1 MSEKIIA
8 YKAMDKNM
16 QCRSKQYEVGKTYHE
31 DEDDCCHAGMHAC
44 ENPLDVLHYYPL
56 RGGPRFFEV
65 ECGGNVDKSEED
77 SKLACTEL
85 TVKGE
90 VNFAGLVKAT
100 VNAVF
105 NRVKGKEPFSSG
117 DFSTAGSSGDFSTAG
132 SSGDSSTAG
141 SSGYS
146 STAGSSGD
154 SSTAGSSGNSST
166 AGSSGRYSTAGS
178 SGYFSTAGSSGDY
191 STAGSSGNS
200 STAGSSGRYSTAGSS
215 GNYSTAGSSGNFSTA
230 GSSGDS
236 STAGSSG
243 DFSTAGSSGDF
254 STAGS
259 SGDSSTAG
267 SSGNYSTA
275 AATGAYCN
283 AKADGKD
290 SIAVVNGACGKACG
304 ALGCYLVLTEYD
316 DDGNMLLAKM
326 AKVDGAVIKENT
338 WYTLKNGE
346 FVEAAP

>member
-16 QCRSKQYEVGKTYHE
+16 QCRGKQYEVGKTYHE
-31 DEDDCCHAGMHAC
+31 DKADCCNAGMHAC

-56 RGGPRFFEV
+56 KDSPRFFEV
-65 ECGGNVDKSEED
+65 ECGGNVDKSVED

-90 VNFAGLVKAT
+90 VNFAGLVKAA

-105 NRVKGKEPFSSG
+105 NRVKGKEHFSSG
-117 DFSTAGSSGDFSTAG
+117 NSSTAGSSGNYSTAG
-132 SSGDSSTAG
+132 SSGCSSTAGSSGNYSTAGSSGYSSTAGSSGNYSTAGSSGNSSTAGSSGYYSTAG

-154 SSTAGSSGNSST
+154 
-166 AGSSGRYSTAGS
+166 
-178 SGYFSTAGSSGDY
+178 
-191 STAGSSGNS
+191 
-200 STAGSSGRYSTAGSS
+200 
-215 GNYSTAGSSGNFSTA
+215 
-230 GSSGDS
+230 
-236 STAGSSG
+236 
-243 DFSTAGSSGDF
+243 
-254 STAGS
+254 
-259 SGDSSTAG
+259 
-267 SSGNYSTA
+267 YSTA
-275 AATGAYCN
+275 AATGAYCS

-304 ALGCYLVLTEYD
+304 ALGCYLMLTEYD
-316 DDGNMLLAKM
+316 DDGNMLWAKM
-326 AKVDGAVIKENT
+326 AKVDGAHIKENV

-346 FVEAAP
+346 FAEAKP

>member
-1 MSEKIIA
+1 MSMSEKIIA

-16 QCRSKQYEVGKTYHE
+16 QCRGKQYEVGKTYHE
-31 DEDDCCHAGMHAC
+31 DKADCCHAGMHAC

-56 RGGPRFFEV
+56 KDSPRFFEV
-65 ECGGNVDKSEED
+65 ECGGSVDKSEDD

-117 DFSTAGSSGDFSTAG
+117 
-132 SSGDSSTAG
+132 
-141 SSGYS
+141 Y
-146 STAGSSGD
+146 
-154 SSTAGSSGNSST
+154 SST

-178 SGYFSTAGSSGDY
+178 SGRCSTAGSSGDY
-191 STAGSSGNS
+191 STAGSSGDC
-200 STAGSSGRYSTAGSS
+200 
-215 GNYSTAGSSGNFSTA
+215 STA

-236 STAGSSG
+236 STA
-243 DFSTAGSSGDF
+243 
-254 STAGS
+254 
-259 SGDSSTAG
+259 
-267 SSGNYSTA
+267 
-275 AATGAYCN
+275 AATGAFCS

-316 DDGNMLLAKM
+316 DDGHMICAKM
-326 AKVDGAVIKENT
+326 ARVDGSAIRENVY
-338 WYTLKNGE
+338 YTLKNGE
-346 FVEAAP
+346 FVEAEP

>member
-16 QCRSKQYEVGKTYHE
+16 QCRGKQYEVGKTYYE
-31 DEDDCCHAGMHAC
+31 DKADCCNAGMHAC

-56 RGGPRFFEV
+56 RDSPRFFEV
-65 ECGGNVDKSEED
+65 ECGGNVDKSGED

-105 NRVKGKEPFSSG
+105 NRVKGKEPFSSV
-117 DFSTAGSSGDFSTAG
+117 DFSTAGSSGY
-132 SSGDSSTAG
+132 SSTAG

-154 SSTAGSSGNSST
+154 
-166 AGSSGRYSTAGS
+166 
-178 SGYFSTAGSSGDY
+178 FSTAGSSGDC
-191 STAGSSGNS
+191 STAGSSGN
-200 STAGSSGRYSTAGSS
+200 
-215 GNYSTAGSSGNFSTA
+215 
-230 GSSGDS
+230 S

-243 DFSTAGSSGDF
+243 DFSTAGSSGDC

-259 SGDSSTAG
+259 SGNSSTAG
-267 SSGNYSTA
+267 SSGYSSTA
-275 AATGAYCN
+275 AATGAYCS

-316 DDGNMLLAKM
+316 DDHHMLWAKM
-326 AKVDGAVIKENT
+326 AKVDGTHIKENV

-346 FVEAAP
+346 FVEVKP

>member
-31 DEDDCCHAGMHAC
+31 DKADCCTAGMHAC

-56 RGGPRFFEV
+56 KDGPRFFEV

-117 DFSTAGSSGDFSTAG
+117 D
-132 SSGDSSTAG
+132 
-141 SSGYS
+141 Y

-166 AGSSGRYSTAGS
+166 AGSSG
-178 SGYFSTAGSSGDY
+178 
-191 STAGSSGNS
+191 
-200 STAGSSGRYSTAGSS
+200 
-215 GNYSTAGSSGNFSTA
+215 NY
-230 GSSGDS
+230 
-236 STAGSSG
+236 
-243 DFSTAGSSGDF
+243 
-254 STAGS
+254 
-259 SGDSSTAG
+259 STAG

-316 DDGNMLLAKM
+316 YDGNMLLAKM

-338 WYTLKNGE
+338 WYTLENGE

>member
-1 MSEKIIA
+1 MSMSKKIIA

-16 QCRSKQYEVGKTYHE
+16 QCRGKQYEVGKTYTE
-31 DEDDCCHAGMHAC
+31 PEADCCHAGMHAC

-56 RGGPRFFEV
+56 KDSPRFFEV
-65 ECGGNVDKSEED
+65 ECSGSVDKSRED

-90 VNFAGLVKAT
+90 VNFAGMVKAT
-100 VNAVF
+100 VNAIF

-117 DFSTAGSSGDFSTAG
+117 NCSTAGSSGNCSTAG
-132 SSGDSSTAG
+132 SSGNCSTAG
-141 SSGYS
+141 SSGY
-146 STAGSSGD
+146 
-154 SSTAGSSGNSST
+154 
-166 AGSSGRYSTAGS
+166 YSTAGS
-178 SGYFSTAGSSGDY
+178 SGYCSTAGSSGY
-191 STAGSSGNS
+191 C
-200 STAGSSGRYSTAGSS
+200 STAGSS
-215 GNYSTAGSSGNFSTA
+215 GNYSTAGSSGNC
-230 GSSGDS
+230 
-236 STAGSSG
+236 
-243 DFSTAGSSGDF
+243 
-254 STAGS
+254 
-259 SGDSSTAG
+259 STAG

-275 AATGAYCN
+275 GSSGYSSTAAATGVYCS

-316 DDGNMLLAKM
+316 NDGHMICAKM

-346 FVEAAP
+346 FVEVKL

>member
-16 QCRSKQYEVGKTYHE
+16 QCCGKQYEVGKTYHE
-31 DEDDCCHAGMHAC
+31 DKADCCHAGMHAC

-56 RGGPRFFEV
+56 KDGPRFFEV

-90 VNFAGLVKAT
+90 LNFAGLVKAT

-117 DFSTAGSSGDFSTAG
+117 
-132 SSGDSSTAG
+132 
-141 SSGYS
+141 Y
-146 STAGSSGD
+146 
-154 SSTAGSSGNSST
+154 
-166 AGSSGRYSTAGS
+166 Y
-178 SGYFSTAGSSGDY
+178 STAGSSGDY
-191 STAGSSGNS
+191 STAGSSG
-200 STAGSSGRYSTAGSS
+200 TYSTAGSS
-215 GNYSTAGSSGNFSTA
+215 GNYSTAGSSG
-230 GSSGDS
+230 DS

-243 DFSTAGSSGDF
+243 DYSTAGSSGYY

-259 SGDSSTAG
+259 SGTYSTAGSSGYYSTAGSSGTYSTAG

-275 AATGAYCN
+275 GSSGYYSTAGSSGDYSTAAATGAYCR
-283 AKADGKD
+283 AKAYGKD
-290 SIAVVNGACGKACG
+290 NVAVANGAHSKARG
-304 ALGCYLVLTEYD
+304 VLGCYLVLTEYD
-316 DDGNMLLAKM
+316 NDGNMLWAKM
-326 AKVDGAVIKENT
+326 AKVDDAHIKENV

-346 FVEAAP
+346 FSEVEPQKSTAKPN

>member
-8 YKAMDKNM
+8 YKAMNKNM
-16 QCRSKQYEVGKTYHE
+16 QCRGKQYEVGKTYHE
-31 DEDDCCHAGMHAC
+31 DKADCCTAGMHAC

-56 RGGPRFFEV
+56 KDGPRFFEV

-117 DFSTAGSSGDFSTAG
+117 
-132 SSGDSSTAG
+132 
-141 SSGYS
+141 
-146 STAGSSGD
+146 
-154 SSTAGSSGNSST
+154 
-166 AGSSGRYSTAGS
+166 RYSTAGS
-178 SGYFSTAGSSGDY
+178 SGD
-191 STAGSSGNS
+191 
-200 STAGSSGRYSTAGSS
+200 
-215 GNYSTAGSSGNFSTA
+215 
-230 GSSGDS
+230 
-236 STAGSSG
+236 
-243 DFSTAGSSGDF
+243 
-254 STAGS
+254 
-259 SGDSSTAG
+259 
-267 SSGNYSTA
+267 YSTA

-316 DDGNMLLAKM
+316 DDGHMICAKM
-326 AKVDGAVIKENT
+326 SRVDGSAIKESVY
-338 WYTLKNGE
+338 YTLKNGE

>member
-16 QCRSKQYEVGKTYHE
+16 MCRGKQYEVGKTYHE
-31 DEDDCCHAGMHAC
+31 DKADCCHAGMHAC

-56 RGGPRFFEV
+56 KDSPRFFEV
-65 ECGGNVDKSEED
+65 ECGGNVDKSGEG

-105 NRVKGKEPFSSG
+105 NRMKGNKPFSSG
-117 DFSTAGSSGDFSTAG
+117 DYSTAGSSGNCSTAGSSGD
-132 SSGDSSTAG
+132 
-141 SSGYS
+141 
-146 STAGSSGD
+146 
-154 SSTAGSSGNSST
+154 
-166 AGSSGRYSTAGS
+166 YSTAGS
-178 SGYFSTAGSSGDY
+178 SGYYSTAGSSGDY
-191 STAGSSGNS
+191 STAGSSGNC
-200 STAGSSGRYSTAGSS
+200 STAGSSGYYSTAGSSGYYSTAGSSGDYSTAGSS
-215 GNYSTAGSSGNFSTA
+215 GNCSTAGSSGDYSTAGSSGYCSTA
-230 GSSGDS
+230 GSSGYC

-243 DFSTAGSSGDF
+243 
-254 STAGS
+254 
-259 SGDSSTAG
+259 
-267 SSGNYSTA
+267 YCSTA
-275 AATGAYCN
+275 AATGAYCS

-316 DDGNMLLAKM
+316 DDGHMICAKM
-326 AKVDGAVIKENT
+326 ARVDGSAIRENVY
-338 WYTLKNGE
+338 YTLKNGE
-346 FVEAAP
+346 FVEWKP

>member
-1 MSEKIIA
+1 MSMSEKIIA

-16 QCRSKQYEVGKTYHE
+16 TCRGKQYEIGKTYHE
-31 DEDDCCHAGMHAC
+31 DKADCCHAGMHAC

-56 RGGPRFFEV
+56 KDSPRFFEV
-65 ECGGNVDKSEED
+65 ECGGNVDKSRED

-105 NRVKGKEPFSSG
+105 NRVKGKKPFFSGDYSTAGSSG
-117 DFSTAGSSGDFSTAG
+117 YRSTAGSSGDYSTAG
-132 SSGDSSTAG
+132 SSGDYSTAGSSGYRSTAGSSGYSSTAG

-154 SSTAGSSGNSST
+154 
-166 AGSSGRYSTAGS
+166 YSTAGS
-178 SGYFSTAGSSGDY
+178 SGY
-191 STAGSSGNS
+191 S
-200 STAGSSGRYSTAGSS
+200 STAGSSGYYSTAGSS
-215 GNYSTAGSSGNFSTA
+215 GNY
-230 GSSGDS
+230 
-236 STAGSSG
+236 
-243 DFSTAGSSGDF
+243 
-254 STAGS
+254 
-259 SGDSSTAG
+259 STAG

-275 AATGAYCN
+275 AATGAYCS

-316 DDGNMLLAKM
+316 DDGHMLCAKM
-326 AKVDGAVIKENT
+326 AKVDGTHIRENV

-346 FVEAAP
+346 FVEVNP

>member
-16 QCRSKQYEVGKTYHE
+16 MCRGKQYEVGKIYHE
-31 DEDDCCHAGMHAC
+31 DKADCYHAGMHAC
-44 ENPLDVLHYYPL
+44 ENPLDALHYYSL
-56 RGGPRFFEV
+56 RDGPRFFEV
-65 ECGGNVDKSEED
+65 ECGGNVDKSRED

-117 DFSTAGSSGDFSTAG
+117 D
-132 SSGDSSTAG
+132 
-141 SSGYS
+141 Y
-146 STAGSSGD
+146 
-154 SSTAGSSGNSST
+154 ST
-166 AGSSGRYSTAGS
+166 AGSSGRCSTAGS
-178 SGYFSTAGSSGDY
+178 SGRCSTAGSSGDY
-191 STAGSSGNS
+191 STAGSSGD
-200 STAGSSGRYSTAGSS
+200 YSTAGTS
-215 GNYSTAGSSGNFSTA
+215 GRCSTA

-236 STAGSSG
+236 STASSSG
-243 DFSTAGSSGDF
+243 DYSTAGSSGDYSMAGTSGRC

-259 SGDSSTAG
+259 SGDSSTASSSGDYSTASSSGDYSTAG
-267 SSGNYSTA
+267 SSGDSSTA
-275 AATGAYCN
+275 AATGAYCR

-290 SIAVVNGACGKACG
+290 NVAVANGAHSKARG
-304 ALGCYLVLTEYD
+304 ILGCYLVLTEYD
-316 DDGNMLLAKM
+316 DDGNMLWAKM
-326 AKVDGAVIKENT
+326 AKVDGAHIKENV

-346 FVEAAP
+346 FAEAEPWKSTAKPN

>member
-16 QCRSKQYEVGKTYHE
+16 QCRGKQYEVGKTYHE
-31 DEDDCCHAGMHAC
+31 DKADCCNAGMHAC

-56 RGGPRFFEV
+56 EYGPRFFEV
-65 ECGGNVDKSEED
+65 ECGGNVDKSGNG

-117 DFSTAGSSGDFSTAG
+117 DY
-132 SSGDSSTAG
+132 STAG

-154 SSTAGSSGNSST
+154 
-166 AGSSGRYSTAGS
+166 
-178 SGYFSTAGSSGDY
+178 
-191 STAGSSGNS
+191 
-200 STAGSSGRYSTAGSS
+200 YSTAGSS
-215 GNYSTAGSSGNFSTA
+215 GNYSTAGSSGYSSTAGSSGNYSTA
-230 GSSGDS
+230 GSSGDYSTAGSSGYS

-243 DFSTAGSSGDF
+243 DY

-275 AATGAYCN
+275 GSSGDYSTAGSSGNYSTAAATGAYCS

>member
-1 MSEKIIA
+1 M
-8 YKAMDKNM
+8 
-16 QCRSKQYEVGKTYHE
+16 
-31 DEDDCCHAGMHAC
+31 
-44 ENPLDVLHYYPL
+44 LHYYPL
-56 RGGPRFFEV
+56 KDGPRFFEV

-117 DFSTAGSSGDFSTAG
+117 NYSTAGSSGNY
-132 SSGDSSTAG
+132 STAG

-154 SSTAGSSGNSST
+154 
-166 AGSSGRYSTAGS
+166 Y
-178 SGYFSTAGSSGDY
+178 STAGSSGDY
-191 STAGSSGNS
+191 
-200 STAGSSGRYSTAGSS
+200 
-215 GNYSTAGSSGNFSTA
+215 
-230 GSSGDS
+230 
-236 STAGSSG
+236 
-243 DFSTAGSSGDF
+243 
-254 STAGS
+254 
-259 SGDSSTAG
+259 STAG

-275 AATGAYCN
+275 AATGAYCS

-290 SIAVVNGACGKACG
+290 SISVVNGACGKACG

>member
-8 YKAMDKNM
+8 YKAMNKNM
-16 QCRSKQYEVGKTYHE
+16 QCRGKQYEVGKTYHE
-31 DEDDCCHAGMHAC
+31 GKADCCHAGMHAC

-56 RGGPRFFEV
+56 KDGPRFFEV
-65 ECGGNVDKSEED
+65 ECGGNVDKREED

-117 DFSTAGSSGDFSTAG
+117 N
-132 SSGDSSTAG
+132 
-141 SSGYS
+141 Y
-146 STAGSSGD
+146 
-154 SSTAGSSGNSST
+154 
-166 AGSSGRYSTAGS
+166 
-178 SGYFSTAGSSGDY
+178 STAGSSGDY
-191 STAGSSGNS
+191 STA
-200 STAGSSGRYSTAGSS
+200 
-215 GNYSTAGSSGNFSTA
+215 
-230 GSSGDS
+230 
-236 STAGSSG
+236 
-243 DFSTAGSSGDF
+243 
-254 STAGS
+254 
-259 SGDSSTAG
+259 
-267 SSGNYSTA
+267 
-275 AATGAYCN
+275 AATGAYCS

-290 SIAVVNGACGKACG
+290 SISVVNGACGKACG

-338 WYTLKNGE
+338 WYTLENGE